1 MEINEGRI
9 IASCQAGDL
18 ASFGQLY
25 NKYIKKIYDFIY
37 YKTLHK
43 ETAEDLTSKTFF
55 KALENIN
62 NYSPKRGSF
71 SSWLYKIARN
81 TVIDN
86 YRTKKDVTN
95 ILDVWSLESEENLEA
110 DIDNKEKIEEIKK
123 YLDKLKPEQKEIVI
137 MRIWDGLSYG
147 EIAKITGKSE
157 AGCKMMFSRTI
168 TALRKEMP
176 LFLFILL
183 LIKLYE

>member
-1 MEINEGRI
+1 MEINEEKI
-9 IASCQAGDL
+9 IIKCQAGDL
-18 ASFGQLY
+18 ADFGCLY
-25 NKYIKKIYDFIY
+25 DKYIKKIYDFVY

-62 NYSPKRGSF
+62 NYSSTKGSF

-86 YRTKKDVTN
+86 YRTEKKT
-95 ILDVWSLESEENLEA
+95 I
-110 DIDNKEKIEEIKK
+110 DITEIWDLKSDEDIEKDAGNRQQLEEIKK

-137 MRIWDGLSYG
+137 MRIWDGLSYR
-147 EIAKITGKSE
+147 EIAAITGKSE

-168 TALRKEMP
+168 AILRKEMP
-176 LFLFILL
+176 LALFILL
-183 LIKLYE
+183 LLKLK